1 MGLIWFVP
9 KAHKSLIYYPTLEA
23 LKLNKVQALDIACAT
38 NELIVLTDSGVIF
51 RREGMDATKP
61 VGTKW
66 MLIKNN
72 KSKSR
77 ITSVSVH
84 TKESILW
91 CCDTNGETWTH
102 TMRPHKWSLI
112 NDYNSHSI
120 EMRKVCVSVTD
131 WTVVWGI
138 DRSGKIFVRTFNKS
152 VDQKQDFRGDEWL
165 LMDGILATD
174 IALYDHTVIIAVE
187 GNQLFR
193 RSAKIRQS
201 DSSNEWQPVVVPDIP
216 PEDSVT
222 SVSVTENND
231 IWIMT
236 ATGLVWHTINQLDRH
251 SVKEESDWLII

>member
-1 MGLIWFVP
+1 
-9 KAHKSLIYYPTLEA
+9 
-23 LKLNKVQALDIACAT
+23 
-38 NELIVLTDSGVIF
+38 
-51 RREGMDATKP
+51 
-61 VGTKW
+61 
-66 MLIKNN
+66 
-72 KSKSR
+72 
-77 ITSVSVH
+77 
-84 TKESILW
+84 
-91 CCDTNGETWTH
+91 
-102 TMRPHKWSLI
+102 
-112 NDYNSHSI
+112 
-120 EMRKVCVSVTD
+120 MRKVCVSVTD

-216 PEDSVT
+216 PEDSIT
-222 SVSVTENND
+222 SVSGIDVNIVLFVLILIAIFIRHKVTENND